1 MELVQFKNYAQ
12 EKVYNKYFMSRE
24 EINKLNLDSLR
35 RSIRFAETDLSNVK
49 REIKELDQALANTIV
64 DASIKTYLQVCRS
77 NSEKEKENVELVL
90 KKHLNLMSEKMVTY
104 EKIRLDM
111 KPFEDYLV
119 KEGVL
124 REEQLYEKRVIKDY
138 E

>member
-1 MELVQFKNYAQ
+1 MYKRQ
-12 EKVYNKYFMSRE
+12 
-24 EINKLNLDSLR
+24 EINRLNLDSLR

-49 REIKELDQALANTIV
+49 REIKELDQALADTIV
-64 DASIKTYLQVCRS
+64 DISIKSYLQGCRS
-77 NSEKEKENVELVL
+77 NSEEEKQNVELVL
-90 KKHLNLMSEKMVTY
+90 KKHIDQMSEKMVTY
-104 EKIRLDM
+104 EKIRLHM

-124 REEQLYEKRVIKDY
+124 REEQLYEKRVIKGY